1 MPDFASS
8 AFWARFVLA
17 VLAAWRI
24 SQLLAREDGPGALVA
39 RLRGVLGRIGA
50 QGWLDCFGCV
60 SFWAAAPAALWA
72 AGFCPGWI
80 VVWLAVAGG
89 VLVVDRLGAEP
100 VVLRALDQEA
110 DHGML

>member
-1 MPDFASS
+1 MTHRRNLFSS
-8 AFWARFVLA
+8 
-17 VLAAWRI
+17 
-24 SQLLAREDGPGALVA
+24 LLL
-39 RLRGVLGRIGA
+39 L
-50 QGWLDCFGCV
+50 
-60 SFWAAAPAALWA
+60 AALWA
-72 AGFCPGWI
+72 AGFCTDWI